1 MAPEMVPGMRDSS
14 GWAEGEAAGIRG
26 GGAGDWASAEKAE
39 ARNRQRSAP
48 GKERR
53 ARSRREGDP
62 AGGVLNKWVT
72 TPLYTVRRDLQEE
85 LEDLEWRKVTCTER
99 QGGNLWRNRGFADEL
114 TDSGVIRRGGPG
126 WDPRRRRGGRADSKR
141 AQQFQ
146 KAAGRRPRQT

>member
-1 MAPEMVPGMRDSS
+1 MAPEMVPGRRDSS

-99 QGGNLWRNRGFADEL
+99 QGGNLWCNRGL
-114 TDSGVIRRGGPG
+114 
-126 WDPRRRRGGRADSKR
+126 RRRAYGQRGHSARKATLGSTAAARRAGK
-141 AQQFQ
+141 
-146 KAAGRRPRQT
+146 